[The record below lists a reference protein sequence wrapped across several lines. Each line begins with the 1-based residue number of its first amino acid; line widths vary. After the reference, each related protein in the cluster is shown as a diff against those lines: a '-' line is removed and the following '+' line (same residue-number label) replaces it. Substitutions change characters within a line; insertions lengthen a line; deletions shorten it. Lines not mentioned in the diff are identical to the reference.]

1 MERCI
6 NWKYLTFR
14 TNTSIP
20 LQWKQSAGS
29 TTLCTAAGTLSTAPV
44 VAQTEPLRRLAF
56 EFVVL
61 YCTVVETLGKN
72 GPLPLEVTN
81 FLFDGQAMVDEIE
94 LRAAEGIADGAKIQ
108 ETQHVE
114 WVDVKPDEPQADV
127 QVLA

>member
-1 MERCI
+1 
-6 NWKYLTFR
+6 
-14 TNTSIP
+14 
-20 LQWKQSAGS
+20 
-29 TTLCTAAGTLSTAPV
+29 LSTAPV